1 MGVRTALTMTTSL
14 EAKRLEVTE
23 NQQDKLEEWSV
34 KRVLMEAIFVPTLK
48 HLNRDTKSR
57 TNSR

>member
-23 NQQDKLEEWSV
+23 NQHDKLDEWSV
-34 KRVLMEAIFVPTLK
+34 KSVLMEAIFMSNSK
-48 HLNRDTKSR
+48 DLNGDTK
-57 TNSR
+57 